1 MEWLVSSFVIL
12 VMLVKFMLYYRNS
25 SEYSNRGRHKFN

>member
-12 VMLVKFMLYYRNS
+12 VILVKFMLYYRNS
-25 SEYSNRGRHKFN
+25 SEYSNRSGQKFN